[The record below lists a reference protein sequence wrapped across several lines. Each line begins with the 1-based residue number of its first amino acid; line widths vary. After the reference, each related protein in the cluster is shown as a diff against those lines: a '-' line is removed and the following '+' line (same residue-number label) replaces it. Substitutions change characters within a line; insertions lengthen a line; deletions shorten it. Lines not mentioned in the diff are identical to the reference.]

1 MKAITKVTTLLLSS
15 LLALLG
21 FGGCRSA
28 KKAQR
33 EMEAEQHRMD
43 SIARAD
49 LERQEQEEALRQR
62 QKEIE
67 RQRARENEIRVLYGP
82 PPSRFIKNID
92 K

>member
-1 MKAITKVTTLLLSS
+1 MKAITQVTTLLLSS

-33 EMEAEQHRMD
+33 EMEAEQQRMD
-43 SIARAD
+43 SIARAAW
-49 LERQEQEEALRQR
+49 ERQEQEKAMRQR

-67 RQRARENEIRVLYGP
+67 ERRARGNEIRVLYGP
-82 PPSRFIKNID
+82 PPSRYIKDID